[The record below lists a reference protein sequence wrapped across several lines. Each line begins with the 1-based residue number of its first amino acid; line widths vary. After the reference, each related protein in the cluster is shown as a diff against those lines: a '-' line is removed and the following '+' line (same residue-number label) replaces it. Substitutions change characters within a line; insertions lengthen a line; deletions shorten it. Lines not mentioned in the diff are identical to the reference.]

1 MGVSQQVIAKK
12 LGICRTTVSRCFT
25 NHNATNPE
33 TRAAVFALAAE
44 LGYNYMEKR
53 TGEEDAKVAKSKTL
67 AVLICSHKEEYERED
82 YESPG
87 MQFLAGISEYALLHK
102 IDLDIN
108 FVNPDEKSLKS
119 KGYGQLLKKKK
130 STWDGILFV
139 YPFPSKIILGLSRQ
153 FPCVSLVEQFGA
165 PNIDGIA
172 ADHHRG
178 IAHLMQI
185 LIDLGHRRIGFF
197 SRQYPVPAPWA
208 FRRYGAY
215 VEKLAREGIPCH
227 FDDIINVYASE
238 SMDLNASY
246 AKAIQQTRDGVTA
259 WVCPADHIAYD
270 LMHKLQSAGLK
281 LKEDFSIT
289 GFDGLSAPVDSVALT
304 TMQMPYRR
312 IGYQATK
319 RLSDLL
325 TNRYAMGQ
333 HTNMMCKLIAGNTVF
348 EPSKNL

>member
-1 MGVSQQVIAKK
+1 MGVNQQVIANK

-25 NHNATNPE
+25 NHSATNPE

-44 LGYNYMEKR
+44 MGYNYMEKR
-53 TGEEDAKVAKSKTL
+53 TSEEGETEDKSLTFG
-67 AVLICSHKEEYERED
+67 VLICTHKEEYERQD

-119 KGYGQLLKKKK
+119 KGYSQLLKKKRSSWK
-130 STWDGILFV
+130 GVLLV
-139 YPFPSKIILGLSRQ
+139 YPFPSQVILGLSKK

-172 ADHHRG
+172 ADHHRA
-178 IAHLMQI
+178 IAHLMQQ

-197 SRQYPVPAPWA
+197 SRHYPVPAPWA

-215 VEKLAREGIPCH
+215 VEKMAREGLTLNH
-227 FDDIINVYASE
+227 EDIFNVYPTENVDLPASHE
-238 SMDLNASY
+238 
-246 AKAIQQTRDGVTA
+246 KAVEQTRAGVTA

-270 LMHKLQSAGLK
+270 LMEALENSGLK
-281 LKEDFSIT
+281 VNQDFSIT
-289 GFDGLSAPVDSVALT
+289 GFDGLTPPEGVVPLT

-312 IGYQATK
+312 MGYQATK
-319 RLSDLL
+319 RLNDL
-325 TNRYAMGQ
+325 TSNRFSMGQ
-333 HTNMMCKLIAGNTVF
+333 HINMLCKFIPGETITQLNRH
-348 EPSKNL
+348 